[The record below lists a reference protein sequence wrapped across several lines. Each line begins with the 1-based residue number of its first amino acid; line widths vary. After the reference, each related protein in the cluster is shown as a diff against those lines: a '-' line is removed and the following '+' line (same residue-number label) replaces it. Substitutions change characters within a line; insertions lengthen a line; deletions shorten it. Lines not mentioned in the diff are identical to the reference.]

1 MIKYFCK
8 ECQKEYSPEDLQGRD
23 SNCPYCGKRAEMH
36 SELFWCPTCNI
47 PIYDCVCPKC
57 GTHGNIFTSD
67 ARPVFPEERLLL
79 GVLLKKPLA
88 YMPVSPPS
96 R

>member
-67 ARPVFPEERLLL
+67 ARPVFPEESLRNQ
-79 GVLLKKPLA
+79 
-88 YMPVSPPS
+88 SS
-96 R
+96 SC